1 MTAPVAAGP
10 VDVAAA
16 FGLGVSMGASACVVA
31 CLPYAGLWV
40 VGHAGRVRTDLV
52 WFSAGRVAAY
62 TLLAAGAATLGG
74 LVADTLALGLGRAA
88 LGAAA
93 VLAGLWLWHD
103 RAPPGVAPPGCR
115 ARRAGGT
122 GRRWH
127 PFALGAALSLTPCAP
142 LAAVLAHA
150 AQAASTRTG
159 LVVGLSFGL
168 GAVLSP
174 LLLLLPALAGARERL
189 GRALARHGLLLRRVP
204 AALLVL
210 LGAVRLAQAWT
221 GGA

>member
-1 MTAPVAAGP
+1 MTAPAAAGP

-16 FGLGVSMGASACVVA
+16 FALGLSMGASACALA

-40 VGHAGRVRTDLV
+40 VGRSGGVRTDLV

-74 LVADTLALGLGRAA
+74 AVAGTLALGLGQAL

-93 VLAGLWLWHD
+93 VLAGLWLW
-103 RAPPGVAPPGCR
+103 REGAAPAPACR
-115 ARRAGGT
+115 ARQRSGA

-150 AQAASTRTG
+150 AQAASARTG
-159 LVVGLSFGL
+159 LAVGLSFGL

-174 LLLLLPALAGARERL
+174 LLLLLPALAGARQRL
-189 GRALARHGLLLRRVP
+189 EHALARHGRLLRRVP
-204 AALLVL
+204 AALLIL

-221 GGA
+221 GSG

>member
-16 FGLGVSMGASACVVA
+16 FALGLSMGASACALA

-40 VGHAGRVRTDLV
+40 VGRSGGVRTDLV

-74 LVADTLALGLGRAA
+74 AVAGTLALGLGQAL

-103 RAPPGVAPPGCR
+103 RVPPGAAAPACR
-115 ARRAGGT
+115 ARHAGGA

-159 LVVGLSFGL
+159 IAVGLSFGL

-174 LLLLLPALAGARERL
+174 LLLLLPALAGARQRL
-189 GRALARHGLLLRRVP
+189 GRALARHGRLLRRVP
-204 AALLVL
+204 AALLIL

-221 GGA
+221 GSG